1 MDEPGIAAT
10 EKHETTRRSAMRKTQ
25 TLIQHLGLMP
35 HPEGAG
41 TASCI
46 AVQTKFNDRTV
57 PSDLP

>member
-1 MDEPGIAAT
+1 MNQ
-10 EKHETTRRSAMRKTQ
+10 TQ
-25 TLIQHLGLMP
+25 TLIQQLGLKP

-41 TASCI
+41 TESCI

>member
-1 MDEPGIAAT
+1 MNQ
-10 EKHETTRRSAMRKTQ
+10 TQ
-25 TLIQHLGLMP
+25 ALIQQLGLMP

-46 AVQTKFNDRTV
+46 AVQTKCSDRTV

>member
-1 MDEPGIAAT
+1 MDGAGLAAT
-10 EKHETTRRSAMRKTQ
+10 EKHETTRRTAMRKTQ
-25 TLIQHLGLMP
+25 PLIQQLGLKR

-41 TASCI
+41 TESCI